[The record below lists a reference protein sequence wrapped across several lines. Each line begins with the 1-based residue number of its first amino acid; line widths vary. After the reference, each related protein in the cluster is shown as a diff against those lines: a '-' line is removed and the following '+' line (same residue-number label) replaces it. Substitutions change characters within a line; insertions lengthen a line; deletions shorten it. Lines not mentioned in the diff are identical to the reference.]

1 MSKLRLI
8 LLAAG
13 IAAIG
18 AAAPASTPQAWAALD
33 ARVNRA
39 CLLASGLKRAK
50 IVTDKA
56 SFSDRVP
63 VELRI
68 VEGYNRQ
75 SVIDV
80 RLCAYD
86 RRTRRATTVE
96 GSGRLGVNRN

>member
-1 MSKLRLI
+1 MATLKP
-8 LLAAG
+8 LLAAASISLLG
-13 IAAIG
+13 TG
-18 AAAPASTPQAWAALD
+18 ALASTPQSWAALD
-33 ARVNRA
+33 GRVSRA
-39 CLLASGLKRAK
+39 CLLASGLQRAK
-50 IVTDKA
+50 IVPDKA

-68 VEGYNRQ
+68 VEGYNKQ

-96 GSGRLGVNRN
+96 GSGRLGVYRD